1 MSFKIITADERM
13 KAGQHVKGC
22 IFGPHGIGKT
32 SLLWTM
38 DPGSTLFLNLEAGE
52 KAVQD
57 WPGDSIEIKSWRQA
71 VDLACLASGPDL
83 SLVQHADGTWPIYS
97 QPHYDYLVEQNQEIL
112 AFLEK
117 YQTHFWD
124 SISVASRLAWKWA
137 IGQSGSFSEKTGKQ
151 DTRGT
156 YRIIGQDIVEWL
168 TRIQHTR
175 GKNIWVV
182 GGLDEVKDDFGRNFW
197 APQIEGGK
205 AGREL
210 LGIFD
215 QIISMVSMS
224 AEDGSLY
231 RAFICRQENPWK
243 YPAKD
248 RSGRLDVIERPHLG
262 QLMDKLNGPVKPAT
276 ERMTFS
282 MPADQQ
288 AESEA
293 A

>member
-1 MSFKIITADERM
+1 MAFKIVTADERLS
-13 KAGQHVKGC
+13 QSQFVKGV
-22 IFGPHGIGKT
+22 IFGPHGVGKT

-38 DPGSTLFLNLEAGE
+38 DPKTTLFLNLEAGE

-71 VDLACLASGPDL
+71 VDIACLASGPDE
-83 SLVQHADGTWPIYS
+83 SLILHADGSWPEYS
-97 QPHYDYLVEQNQEIL
+97 KPHYDYLVESNPGMVEFL
-112 AFLEK
+112 AK

-137 IGQSGSFSEKTGKQ
+137 LGQPGSYSEKTGKP

-156 YRIIGQDIVEWL
+156 YRIIGQDIVSWL
-168 TRIQHTR
+168 TRIQHTKR
-175 GKNIWVV
+175 KNIWVV
-182 GGLDEVKDDFGRNFW
+182 GGLDLVRDDFGREYW
-197 APQIEGGK
+197 APQIEGSK
-205 AGREL
+205 AGREI

-215 QIISMVSMS
+215 EVISMVNMQ

-231 RAFICRQENPWK
+231 RAFVCWQQNPWR

-248 RSGRLDVIERPHLG
+248 RSGRLEMIEQPHLG
-262 QLMDKLNGPVKPAT
+262 RLMEKLNGPVTPAV
-276 ERMTFS
+276 ERLTYQ
-282 MPADQQ
+282 MPEQ
-288 AESEA
+288 AA